1 MWQIRPGD
9 RYRLPSGAVV
19 SIFGCRADYCECRY
33 STHTGYRGEM
43 NLSRLFIQRHGER
56 VS

>member
-19 SIFGCRADYCECRY
+19 SIFGIRPEYFECRY
-33 STHTGYRGEM
+33 ATHTGYRGEM
-43 NLSRLFIQRHGER
+43 NLSRLFLSRYAMR
-56 VS
+56 AT

>member
-19 SIFGCRADYCECRY
+19 SIFGCRPDYLECRY
-33 STHTGYRGEM
+33 STHTGYRGEL

-56 VS
+56 AS